1 MDGQPAAADTTP
13 QASDRAAVRGTA
25 HQRNQSDASFQS
37 AAPGRTGSDRR
48 KSADKGKGKEKD
60 KDGKGRWLHKM
71 TEWLTVTEP
80 SGQALKHH
88 KKDVFRKAGIS
99 TDDKDAGRKLHVSVG
114 EIPPDAIRPA
124 KGPVPEEVFRRQVE
138 ERRKA
143 GGKASRSQG
152 SSVIESQLSQCS
164 SGQSSKT
171 KVENPI
177 FPFD

>member
-1 MDGQPAAADTTP
+1 MDGQPAAADTTS
-13 QASDRAAVRGTA
+13 QASGRAAVRGT
-25 HQRNQSDASFQS
+25 HQRNLSDASFQS
-37 AAPGRTGSDRR
+37 AAHGRTDSDRR
-48 KSADKGKGKEKD
+48 KSADKGKGKEKE

-71 TEWLTVTEP
+71 TDWLTVGEP
-80 SGQALKHH
+80 SGRALKHH

-138 ERRKA
+138 ERKKA
-143 GGKASRSQG
+143 GGGKPSRSQG

-171 KVENPI
+171 NVENPI